1 MNESL
6 KLALCEMQ
14 AELFIEARQKGYAS
28 ETFIK
33 TFMNS
38 AIAKDLDMPFHHM
51 QWAGTHYL
59 LSRMEAE
66 YPEMLT
72 PGECYDA
79 ETLYWIGYL
88 YRYWHIYTGESS
100 RDILRQAPAKTMRI
114 VYLMYHTMSPEM
126 AIDRLKASY
135 MQKYNFKKSF

>member
-14 AELFIEARQKGYAS
+14 AQLFVQSQEKGYAS

-33 TFMNS
+33 AFMNS
-38 AIAKDLDMPFHHM
+38 DIAEDLDMPFNHM

-59 LSRMEAE
+59 MSRMEEE
-66 YPEMLT
+66 YGDELIQ
-72 PGECYDA
+72 GECYDT
-79 ETLYWIGYL
+79 ETLYWTGYL
-88 YRYWHIYTGESS
+88 YRYWHIYTGENS
-100 RDILRQAPAKTMRI
+100 REILKQASAKTMRI

-126 AIDRLKASY
+126 AIDRLKESY
-135 MQKYNFKKSF
+135 LETHKKT

>member
-14 AELFIEARQKGYAS
+14 AQLFVQSQEKGYAS
-28 ETFIK
+28 ESFINA
-33 TFMNS
+33 FMNS
-38 AIAKDLDMPFHHM
+38 DIAEDLDMPFNHM

-59 LSRMEAE
+59 MSRMEE
-66 YPEMLT
+66 EHTNKLT
-72 PGECYDA
+72 QGECYDI
-79 ETLYWIGYL
+79 ETLYWAGYL
-88 YRYWHIYTGESS
+88 YRYWHIYTGETS
-100 RDILRQAPAKTMRI
+100 REILKQASAKTMRV

-135 MQKYNFKKSF
+135 LEKHRK